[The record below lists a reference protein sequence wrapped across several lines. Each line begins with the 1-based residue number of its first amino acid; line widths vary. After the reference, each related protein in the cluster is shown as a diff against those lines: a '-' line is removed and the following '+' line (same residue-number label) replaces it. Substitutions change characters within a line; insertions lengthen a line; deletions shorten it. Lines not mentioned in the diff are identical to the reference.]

1 MIPSP
6 TTALAALLAALSC
19 LVVRGLITAASMLIG
34 MAGRVAA

>member
-19 LVVRGLITAASMLIG
+19 LVIRTLIGAASMLIG
-34 MAGRVAA
+34 VAGWVAA